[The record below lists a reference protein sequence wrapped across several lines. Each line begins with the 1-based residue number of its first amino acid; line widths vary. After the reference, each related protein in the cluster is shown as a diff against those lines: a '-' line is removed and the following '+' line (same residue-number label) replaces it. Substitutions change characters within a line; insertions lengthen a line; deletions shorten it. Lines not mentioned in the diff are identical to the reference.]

1 MKPLIQTIVAA
12 FLLLVIAADAGAQEE
27 QKPAAAAF
35 DYRKILSAAYAQE
48 MQQPA
53 EAPAPPAVKEERR
66 SGQGPEYLP
75 PTVQGA
81 ANDLPSDADFEARRA
96 AGNAP
101 KLRVVPKP
109 PRDFSLEALS
119 QFLGDAESSVI
130 LPKGSVIHC
139 PEALTARLLT
149 VPRGKLMDWQEFL
162 VAHRAWITT
171 REVSQE
177 QIRGEAAF
185 TEIDRSA
192 FHKGGKLVV
201 ATFRGHPVTVLSP
214 AVPTPP

>member
-1 MKPLIQTIVAA
+1 
-12 FLLLVIAADAGAQEE
+12 
-27 QKPAAAAF
+27 
-35 DYRKILSAAYAQE
+35 
-48 MQQPA
+48 
-53 EAPAPPAVKEERR
+53 
-66 SGQGPEYLP
+66 
-75 PTVQGA
+75 
-81 ANDLPSDADFEARRA
+81 
-96 AGNAP
+96 
-101 KLRVVPKP
+101 
-109 PRDFSLEALS
+109 
-119 QFLGDAESSVI
+119 VI

-139 PEALTARLLT
+139 PEALAARVLT
-149 VPRGKLMDWQEFL
+149 MPRGKLMEWQQFL